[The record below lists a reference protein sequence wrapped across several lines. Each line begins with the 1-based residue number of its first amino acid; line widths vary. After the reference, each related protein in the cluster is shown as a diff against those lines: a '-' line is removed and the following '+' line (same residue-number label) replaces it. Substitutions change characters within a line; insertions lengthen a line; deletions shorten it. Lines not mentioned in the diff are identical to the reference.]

1 MKKILDYL
9 QVKWTAF
16 REQLCH
22 PQNRCQKI
30 FRVLLAL
37 FLLVIF
43 IAAAFYL
50 FLGSLFFV
58 NRSPSATP
66 GIYMT
71 YLESKPQLAK
81 GDFVIVKDP
90 CDIPEIHIQKGAFFL
105 KQVRGLCGDTYRVT
119 DNELV
124 VDNHSFFIDNSLS
137 YLPHV
142 KPGLYSLHENEVLL
156 LNDFTYSLD
165 SRYFGPVSSDSIVR
179 RVFLLVSFESID
191 RMIYHMIPDI
201 VLHWM
206 GMDYLY
212 QFPD

>member
-9 QVKWTAF
+9 QVKWIAF

-58 NRSPSATP
+58 NRSPSAIP

-71 YLESKPQLAK
+71 YLESKPQFAK

-90 CDIPEIHIQKGAFFL
+90 CDIPEIHIQKGALFL

-212 QFPD
+212 RFPD

>member
-9 QVKWTAF
+9 QVKWIAF

-22 PQNRCQKI
+22 PQNRCQKM
-30 FRVLLAL
+30 FRAFLGL

-58 NRSPSATP
+58 NRSPSAIP

-71 YLESKPQLAK
+71 YLESKPQFAK

-90 CDIPEIHIQKGAFFL
+90 CDIPEIHIQKGALFL

-124 VDNHSFFIDNSLS
+124 VDNHSFFIDNHLS

>member
-9 QVKWTAF
+9 QVKWIAF

-22 PQNRCQKI
+22 PQNRCQKM
-30 FRVLLAL
+30 FRAFFGL

-71 YLESKPQLAK
+71 YLESKPQFAK

-90 CDIPEIHIQKGAFFL
+90 CDIPEIHIQKGALFL

-124 VDNHSFFIDNSLS
+124 VDNHSFFIDNNLS

-142 KPGLYSLHENEVLL
+142 KPGLYTLHENEVLL

-212 QFPD
+212 RFPD

>member
-1 MKKILDYL
+1 MTKILDYL
-9 QVKWTAF
+9 QVKWIAF
-16 REQLCH
+16 RQQLCH
-22 PQNRCQKI
+22 PQNRCQKM
-30 FRVLLAL
+30 FRVLLGVFL
-37 FLLVIF
+37 FVIF
-43 IAAAFYL
+43 IVAIFYL

-71 YLESKPQLAK
+71 YFESKPQLAK

-90 CDIPEIHIQKGAFFL
+90 YDIPEIHIHKGALFL

-119 DNELV
+119 ENELV
-124 VDNHSFFIDNSLS
+124 VDNHSFFINNSLP

-191 RMIYHMIPDI
+191 RMIYYMIPDI

>member
-9 QVKWTAF
+9 QGKWIAF

-22 PQNRCQKI
+22 PQNRCQKM
-30 FRVLLAL
+30 FRAFFGL

-43 IAAAFYL
+43 IAATFYL

-71 YLESKPQLAK
+71 YLESKPQFAK

-90 CDIPEIHIQKGAFFL
+90 CDIPEIHIQKGALFL

-124 VDNHSFFIDNSLS
+124 VDNHSFFIDNHLS

>member
-9 QVKWTAF
+9 QVKWIVF

-22 PQNRCQKI
+22 PQNRCQKM
-30 FRVLLAL
+30 FRVLLAFSL
-37 FLLVIF
+37 SVIF

-71 YLESKPQLAK
+71 YLESKPQLVK

-90 CDIPEIHIQKGAFFL
+90 CDIPEIHIQKGALFL

-119 DNELV
+119 ENELV
-124 VDNHSFFIDNSLS
+124 VDNHSFFIDNHLS

-142 KPGLYSLHENEVLL
+142 KPGLYSLHENDVLL

-191 RMIYHMIPDI
+191 RIIYHMIPDI

-212 QFPD
+212 RFPD

>member
-9 QVKWTAF
+9 QVKWIVF
-16 REQLCH
+16 REQLSH
-22 PQNRCQKI
+22 PQNRCQKM
-30 FRVLLAL
+30 FRVLLAFSL
-37 FLLVIF
+37 SVIF

-50 FLGSLFFV
+50 FLGSLFFL

-90 CDIPEIHIQKGAFFL
+90 CDIPEIHIQKGALFL

-119 DNELV
+119 ENELV
-124 VDNHSFFIDNSLS
+124 VDNHSFFIANNLS

-142 KPGLYSLHENEVLL
+142 KPGLYTLHENEVLL

-212 QFPD
+212 RFPD

>member
-90 CDIPEIHIQKGAFFL
+90 CNIPEIHIQKGALFL
-105 KQVRGLCGDTYRVT
+105 KQVRGLCGDTFRVT
-119 DNELV
+119 ENELV

>member
-16 REQLCH
+16 KEQLCH
-22 PQNRCQKI
+22 PQNRCQKM
-30 FRVLLAL
+30 FRAFSGL
-37 FLLVIF
+37 FFLVIF
-43 IAAAFYL
+43 IAVAFYL

-71 YLESKPQLAK
+71 YLESKPQFAK

-90 CDIPEIHIQKGAFFL
+90 CDIPEIHIQKGALFL

-124 VDNHSFFIDNSLS
+124 VDNHSFFIANNLS

-142 KPGLYSLHENEVLL
+142 KLGLYTLHENEVLL

>member
-1 MKKILDYL
+1 MKKIFDYL
-9 QVKWTAF
+9 QIKWASF
-16 REQLCH
+16 IEQLCH
-22 PQNRCQKI
+22 PKNRGQKI
-30 FRVLLAL
+30 FRALLGL

-43 IAAAFYL
+43 IVAAFYL

-81 GDFVIVKDP
+81 GDFVIVKAP
-90 CDIPEIHIQKGAFFL
+90 YDIPEIHIQKGALFL

-119 DNELV
+119 ENELV
-124 VDNHSFFIDNSLS
+124 VDNHSFFIDNNLS

>member
-1 MKKILDYL
+1 
-9 QVKWTAF
+9 
-16 REQLCH
+16 
-22 PQNRCQKI
+22 
-30 FRVLLAL
+30 
-37 FLLVIF
+37 
-43 IAAAFYL
+43 
-50 FLGSLFFV
+50 
-58 NRSPSATP
+58 
-66 GIYMT
+66 MT

-90 CDIPEIHIQKGAFFL
+90 YDIPEIHIQKGALFL

-119 DNELV
+119 ENELV
-124 VDNHSFFIDNSLS
+124 VDNHSYFINNSLP

-165 SRYFGPVSSDSIVR
+165 SRYFGPVSSDSIVH

>member
-1 MKKILDYL
+1 MKKIFDYL
-9 QVKWTAF
+9 QIKWASF
-16 REQLCH
+16 IEQLCH
-22 PQNRCQKI
+22 PKNRCQKM
-30 FRVLLAL
+30 FRALLGL

-90 CDIPEIHIQKGAFFL
+90 YDIPEIHIQKGALFL
-105 KQVRGLCGDTYRVT
+105 KQVRGLCGDTYRVSE
-119 DNELV
+119 NELV
-124 VDNHSFFIDNSLS
+124 VDNHSFFINNSLP

-142 KPGLYSLHENEVLL
+142 KLGLYSLHENEVLL

-165 SRYFGPVSSDSIVR
+165 SRYFGPVSSDSIVH

>member
-16 REQLCH
+16 REQLWH
-22 PQNRCQKI
+22 PRNRCQKM
-30 FRVLLAL
+30 FRLLLAF

-43 IAAAFYL
+43 IAVAFYL

-71 YLESKPQLAK
+71 YLESKPQFAK

-90 CDIPEIHIQKGAFFL
+90 CDIPEIHIQKGALFL

-119 DNELV
+119 ENELV
-124 VDNHSFFIDNSLS
+124 VDNHSFFIDNHLS

-165 SRYFGPVSSDSIVR
+165 SRYFGSVSSDSIVR

>member
-1 MKKILDYL
+1 MKKSLDYL
-9 QVKWTAF
+9 QVKWIAF
-16 REQLCH
+16 RKQLSH
-22 PQNRCQKI
+22 PQNRCQKM
-30 FRVLLAL
+30 FRVLLAF

-43 IAAAFYL
+43 IAAACYL

-90 CDIPEIHIQKGAFFL
+90 CDIPEIHIQKGALFL